1 MKSSSEALV
10 IRGDLLSCYTAS
22 IAAYLERNQI
32 DYELV
37 LGTQLFLAVNVEQA
51 APPRFSFVHYHTPL
65 LGDTATHSLHIAR
78 EAAAEP
84 EEAARRICAEWRRS
98 GAVIVVG
105 DAMNLPWL
113 VTCGRKHA
121 PHWFLIVNIDEQ
133 AGQMQI
139 VDQFEFTDAGGVQ
152 QPFVGNVELSLLPTL
167 CRTNPVPKHVFEAR
181 DRWAFG
187 VCDTGTTSVEHQW
200 FEQQALPSM
209 QPVDE
214 PLLWDLLRATW
225 LYNTGQRRR
234 DDLPIAEWS
243 CGVAAIR
250 LLAEQIER
258 ALDDPALYEIS
269 DDLWV
274 AARNRQMFT
283 HVLRRLARQ
292 LNAEELEALAVWGE
306 AELVPQ
312 WHAVPRVMH
321 YNLGSL
327 QRGRRPTGLLVQ
339 TLHTVADLEAQLM
352 ERLGE
357 IVCRS
362 GSMKRR

>member
-1 MKSSSEALV
+1 MKSSSEALAL
-10 IRGDLLSCYTAS
+10 RGDLLSCYTAS

-37 LGTQLFLAVNVEQA
+37 LGTQLFLAVNVEPA
-51 APPRFSFVHYHTPL
+51 ETPRFSFVHYHTPL
-65 LGDTATHSLHIAR
+65 LGDTAIHSLHLAR
-78 EAAAEP
+78 ESAAEP
-84 EEAARRICAEWRRS
+84 QEAARRIGAEWRRS
-98 GAVIVVG
+98 GAVIVLG

-121 PHWFLIVNIDEQ
+121 PHWFLIADIDEQ
-133 AGQMQI
+133 AGQLQI

-152 QPFVGNVELSLLPTL
+152 LPFVGNVELGLLPAL
-167 CRTNPVPKHVFEAR
+167 CRANPLPKHVFAAR

-187 VCDTGTTSVEHQW
+187 VCDSGATGAEHQW
-200 FEQQALPSM
+200 FVQQAPPSM
-209 QPVDE
+209 QPVGAA
-214 PLLWDLLRATW
+214 LLWDRLRTTW
-225 LYNTGQRRR
+225 LYNSGQRRR
-234 DDLPIAEWS
+234 DDLPVEWS

-274 AARNRQMFT
+274 AARNRQLFT
-283 HVLRRLARQ
+283 QVLRRLARE
-292 LNAEELEALAVWGE
+292 LSVEELEELAIWGE

-339 TLHTVADLEAQLM
+339 TLQTVADLEAQLM

-357 IVCRS
+357 IVGR
-362 GSMKRR
+362 

>member
-1 MKSSSEALV
+1 MVKSSSEALAL
-10 IRGDLLSCYTAS
+10 RGDLLSCYTAS
-22 IAAYLERNQI
+22 IAAYLEWHQI

-37 LGTQLFLAVNVEQA
+37 LGSQLFLAVKVEPTA
-51 APPRFSFVHYHTPL
+51 TPGFSFVHYHTPL
-65 LGDTATHSLHIAR
+65 LGNTATHSLQLVR
-78 EAAAEP
+78 ESAAEP

-98 GAVIVVG
+98 GVVIVVG

-121 PHWFLIVNIDEQ
+121 PHWFVIADIDEQ

-152 QPFVGNVELSLLPTL
+152 LPFVGNVELSLLPAL
-167 CRTNPVPKHVFEAR
+167 SRANPVSKHVFEAR
-181 DRWAFG
+181 DRWVFG
-187 VCDTGTTSVEHQW
+187 ARDTSTTGAEHQW
-200 FEQQALPSM
+200 FEQQVLPHM
-209 QPVDE
+209 QPVSE
-214 PLLWDLLRATW
+214 PLLWDRLRNTW
-225 LYNTGQRRR
+225 LYNSGRCRR
-234 DDLPIAEWS
+234 DDLPAAEWS
-243 CGVAAIR
+243 CGVVAIR
-250 LLAEQIER
+250 RLAEHIER

-269 DDLWV
+269 DDVWV

-283 HVLRRLARQ
+283 HLLRRLARE
-292 LNAEELEALAVWGE
+292 LKAEALAALAVWAE

-312 WHAVPRVMH
+312 WHAVPRIMH

-339 TLHTVADLEAQLM
+339 TLHTVADLEAQLV

-357 IVCRS
+357 IVDR
-362 GSMKRR
+362 